1 LHQRVLVVLL
11 SATAT
16 VNSTE
21 QLHGQLPRYSVSDL
35 NSAISGLLE
44 RGFAPRF
51 LLEATV
57 SRPQLKKGHLW
68 MTLVDEQASISG
80 VVWASQV
87 ARLSFQP
94 EDGEGVIVVGKLNFW
109 VNRASLCVQV
119 LDLRPSLS
127 SVLRR
132 FERVRMQLAQE
143 GLFDQERKRPLP
155 RIPKRIALATS
166 VPSSALADM
175 LRTAAERWPATSIV
189 VIPIPVQGN
198 VEVQVCAALAQV
210 YRRASELGIET
221 IVLARGGGSREDL
234 SLFDGEAIARQI
246 AASPVPLVCGIGHED
261 DTTIADLVADQRCA
275 TPTAALVSLL
285 PDRRTIQ
292 SSLEQLRLYL
302 KQVVELRLQTC
313 RQQLRGLRER
323 LAQLHPLDQ
332 LKERRS
338 SLVQAQKLL
347 LALSPQQVLNRG
359 FAVVTNSE
367 GHLIRSVDN
376 LKIGMR
382 LSLRFSRGEATVL
395 VEQLSDGQQPPAD

>member
-1 LHQRVLVVLL
+1 M
-11 SATAT
+11 
-16 VNSTE
+16 NSTE
-21 QLHGQLPRYSVSDL
+21 QLHGQLPRYSVSGL

-44 RGFAPRF
+44 RGFAPKF

>member
-1 LHQRVLVVLL
+1 M
-11 SATAT
+11 
-16 VNSTE
+16 NSTE

-35 NSAISGLLE
+35 NAAISGLLE

-94 EDGEGVIVVGKLNFW
+94 DDGEGVIVVGKLNFW
-109 VNRASLCVQV
+109 VNRASLCVQI

-210 YRRASELGIET
+210 YRRASDLGIEM

-302 KQVVELRLQTC
+302 KQAVELRLQTY

-323 LAQLHPLDQ
+323 LARLHPLDQ

-367 GHLIRSVDN
+367 GHLIRTVDN

-382 LSLRFSRGEATVL
+382 LSLRFSHGEATVL

>member
-1 LHQRVLVVLL
+1 M
-11 SATAT
+11 
-16 VNSTE
+16 NSTE
-21 QLHGQLPRYSVSDL
+21 QLHGQLPRYSVRDL

-109 VNRASLCVQV
+109 VNRASLCVQI

-210 YRRASELGIET
+210 YRRASELGIEA

-376 LKIGMR
+376 LKISMR

-395 VEQLSDGQQPPAD
+395 VEQLSDGQQPPAAD

>member
-1 LHQRVLVVLL
+1 M
-11 SATAT
+11 
-16 VNSTE
+16 NSTE
-21 QLHGQLPRYSVSDL
+21 QLHGQVPRYSVSDL

-109 VNRASLCVQV
+109 VNRASLCVQI

-292 SSLEQLRLYL
+292 SSLEQLRLHL

-395 VEQLSDGQQPPAD
+395 VEQLSNGQQPPAD

>member
-1 LHQRVLVVLL
+1 M
-11 SATAT
+11 
-16 VNSTE
+16 NSTE

-109 VNRASLCVQV
+109 VNRASLCVQI

-210 YRRASELGIET
+210 YRRASELGIEA

-395 VEQLSDGQQPPAD
+395 VEQLSNGQQPPAD

>member
-1 LHQRVLVVLL
+1 M
-11 SATAT
+11 
-16 VNSTE
+16 NSTE

-109 VNRASLCVQV
+109 VNRASLCVQI

>member
-1 LHQRVLVVLL
+1 M
-11 SATAT
+11 
-16 VNSTE
+16 NSTE

-44 RGFAPRF
+44 RGFAPKF

-285 PDRRTIQ
+285 PDRQTIQ